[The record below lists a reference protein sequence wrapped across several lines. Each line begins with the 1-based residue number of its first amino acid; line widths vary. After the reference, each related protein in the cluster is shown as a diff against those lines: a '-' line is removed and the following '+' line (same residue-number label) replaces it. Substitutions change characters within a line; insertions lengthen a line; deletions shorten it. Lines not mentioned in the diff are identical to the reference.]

1 MEERERERDHPFF
14 FSFFF
19 FFFGAKHVLKDR
31 EKCTR
36 NNSKFIEKKM

>member
-1 MEERERERDHPFF
+1 MEERERERERDHPLLFF
-14 FSFFF
+14 L
-19 FFFGAKHVLKDR
+19 GAKHVLKGR